1 MSKTKGAIV
10 SAAFRKATISGIT
23 SQPTGDELAG
33 AVETLEDMMRELE
46 SKNACLP
53 YNYEDEPCLSS
64 ESNIPQQWYHAVQ
77 SRLAVLLCSDYGIQP
92 SQTLAGQ
99 ARQAWTSMIGKMTK
113 PRQIGQTRRMPRGS
127 GNTFRSPMWVRY
139 YQGETNAPID
149 CDTINIKVDEVYP
162 VTIDFSGY
170 LTNGEAIS
178 SFVIK
183 DSTGGVTITQSQATE
198 NMEGVE
204 LVAVGK
210 HEGAQSLVVEIATT
224 MTRVYPEK
232 IWFQVEGL

>member
-1 MSKTKGAIV
+1 MSKTKGEIV

-92 SQTLAGQ
+92 SQTLTGQ
-99 ARQAWTSMIGKMTK
+99 ARQAWTSMIGKLTK
-113 PRQIGQTRRMPRGS
+113 PKQIGQTRRMPRGS
-127 GNTFRSPMWVRY
+127 GNTFRAPLWVRY
-139 YQGETNAPID
+139 YQSETKAPIN
-149 CDTINIKVDEVYP
+149 CDTIRIKVGETYP
-162 VTIDFSGY
+162 LDVSFDGWLADGETIQSY
-170 LTNGEAIS
+170 AITENS
-178 SFVIK
+178 
-183 DSTGGVTITQSQATE
+183 GGVTITQDQLSEDLQA
-198 NMEGVE
+198 
-204 LVAVGK
+204 
-210 HEGAQSLVVEIATT
+210 VEIVAQGKSAGAGFIVVSITT
-224 MTRVYPEK
+224 TLQRSYPEK
-232 IWFQVEGL
+232 VWFEVSEV